1 MADYDV
7 VIIGAGAAGLAAASA
22 LVRAGRVVALIEAR
36 DRIGGRVYTIRPSG
50 ATLPIELGAD
60 FVHGRP
66 AETFALAAE
75 AGLRLYEQTG
85 NSWAARDGRLQSDD
99 DDDETDDDETDDDEG
114 DEGDVG
120 AIFAAIRNWQGED
133 RTLQSLLDERF
144 AGERWAAARQRI
156 RGYAEGFDAA
166 EVDRVSVAWLRQ
178 TELASDAI
186 DGDRQFRVLDGY
198 DRVLTWL
205 GDTLGPSADVRLETV
220 AREVRWQ
227 RGHVELRLE
236 SPSGAALGEISARAA
251 LVTVPLAVLKRSFDE
266 PESPGALRLLPEPPG
281 KREALAYLEM
291 GHATK
296 VVLLFKEI
304 FWDALPQARRTNHQH
319 VALPRLSFLFS
330 NDPVMATWWTPHP
343 VVAPMLTGWAAG
355 PRAARM
361 AAMTSEEIA
370 DEAVAALSRA
380 LDMSRDDLDTLLT
393 GHFVHNWSA
402 DPFSSGG
409 YSYVCAG
416 GLSAPGALGEPV
428 EETLFFAGEATDTQ
442 GETGTVHAA
451 LQTGYQAATAIAR
464 VLASTDAG

>member
-7 VIIGAGAAGLAAASA
+7 VIIGAGTAGLAAASA
-22 LVRAGRVVALIEAR
+22 LARAGRAVALIEAR
-36 DRIGGRVYTIRPSG
+36 DRIGGRVYTIRPAG

-66 AETFALAAE
+66 EETFAIAAE

-85 NSWAARDGRLQSDD
+85 NSWAARDGRLQ
-99 DDDETDDDETDDDEG
+99 DDETDDDETDDD

-120 AIFAAIRNWQGED
+120 AIFAAIRNWHGED

-198 DRVLTWL
+198 DRVLAWL
-205 GDTLGPSADVRLETV
+205 GETLGPSANVRLETV
-220 AREVRWQ
+220 AREVRWR
-227 RGHVELRLE
+227 RGHVEVRLE
-236 SPSGAALGEISARAA
+236 SPAGAPLGEISARAA
-251 LVTVPLAVLKRSFDE
+251 LITVPLAMLKRSLDD
-266 PESPGALRLLPEPPG
+266 PELPGALHLLPEPPG
-281 KREALAYLEM
+281 KREALAHLEM
-291 GHATK
+291 GHAMK
-296 VVLLFKEI
+296 VVLHFNEI
-304 FWDALPQARRTNHQH
+304 FWDALPQVRRANRESI
-319 VALPRLSFLFS
+319 ALPRLSFLIS
-330 NDPVMATWWTPHP
+330 NDAVMPTWWTPHP

-361 AAMTSEEIA
+361 ATMSDEEIT
-370 DEAVAALSRA
+370 DEAVAALSRTLSMGRA
-380 LDMSRDDLDTLLT
+380 DLDTLVV
-393 GHFVHNWSA
+393 GRFVHNWSA
-402 DPFSSGG
+402 DPFSGGG

-416 GLSAPGALGEPV
+416 GLAAPGALAEPV

-451 LQTGYQAATAIAR
+451 LQTGYRAAAEIAHA
-464 VLASTDAG
+464 LASTDAS